1 MKPKTVYFTLGMALL
16 WLAGCTLAP
25 QYSRPAAPVETAWP
39 SGAAYSQAQTAAPGA
54 DLPWQEFF
62 TDKELQQ
69 VITTA
74 LENNRDLRLA
84 ALNVKKAQAMY
95 GIQRS
100 TLLPSFDTGAAASKQ
115 RTPADLSSSGKL
127 SKPEKYSVDFGVSA
141 WEIDFFGRLQSLKD
155 QALEEYL
162 ATEEGQRSARI
173 LLISSVAGAYLSLA
187 ADRRQLELSAS
198 TLAAQQETYD
208 LMKRRLEFGLASA
221 LDLRRAQ
228 AQVETARGDVA
239 RFTSQVAQDQNA
251 LDLLSGKPVSAPAAM
266 LPVGPDGI
274 EPCRQISAGLS
285 SEVLLQRPDI
295 LAQEHHLKAANANIG
310 AARAAFFPRIV
321 LTARTGMASA
331 ELSHLFDSGQG
342 SWTFAPQ
349 IVLPIFDARLWSAY
363 DLTQAEKEITLTNY
377 EKAIQ
382 TAFKEVAD
390 ALAVQGTVQ
399 DQLDAARSLV
409 EALSEAHRL
418 SAIRYDKGID
428 SYLSVLDAQR
438 SLYAAQQGLITI
450 SLADLATR
458 VKLYAALG
466 GGA

>member
-1 MKPKTVYFTLGMALL
+1 MKRNPFYLTMGMAL

-25 QYSRPAAPVETAWP
+25 QYSRPAAPVEAAWP
-39 SGAAYSQAQTAAPGA
+39 AGPAYAQAEGPSDGA

-62 TDKELQQ
+62 TDKALQQ

-100 TLLPSFDTGAAASKQ
+100 TLLPSFDTGAAVSKQ

-127 SKPEKYSVDFGVSA
+127 SKSEKYSVDFGVSA

-162 ATEEGQRSARI
+162 ATEEAQRSARI

-198 TLAAQQETYD
+198 TLAAQRETFD

-251 LDLLSGKPVSAPAAM
+251 LDLLAGKPVAMPGAM
-266 LPVGPDGI
+266 LPADPQEPGPCG
-274 EPCRQISAGLS
+274 EISAGLS

-331 ELSHLFDSGQG
+331 ELSRLFDSGQG
-342 SWTFAPQ
+342 TWTFAPQ